1 MSKELFLKVGTTAH
15 EVQWKQVHGGLV
27 SGASMAIAVR
37 AQKKL
42 NKFFGF
48 GEVLNKV
55 TPYMMSEDGKDIPYE
70 IAVKVAL
77 AAGDLDMT
85 DFMRTQKS
93 EKELEREDPDYVDI
107 CLSAYCDIIAGCL
120 DFKAMGLEPMES
132 TAIAE
137 SFPYETIKEVANDF
151 LFFAKL
157 KETPS
162 TSLEG
167 SGVSQDLTT
176 PTTPTKKDIRV
187 KRKP

>member
-1 MSKELFLKVGTTAH
+1 MSKELFLKVGTTAY

-27 SGASMAIAVR
+27 SGASMAIATKALSKITKAR
-37 AQKKL
+37 GLEKL
-42 NKFFGF
+42 LNHIAPYTQVAGDETTIKQATDAA
-48 GEVLNKV
+48 VLAGAIPLADALRFAK
-55 TPYMMSEDGKDIPYE
+55 SDEQLEKEDGDYMTECLGAYSDI
-70 IAVKVAL
+70 L
-77 AAGDLDMT
+77 
-85 DFMRTQKS
+85 
-93 EKELEREDPDYVDI
+93 
-107 CLSAYCDIIAGCL
+107 AGCL
-120 DFKAMGLEPMES
+120 DFAAMALEPMES

-151 LFFAKL
+151 LYFAKL
-157 KETPS
+157 KEKPS